1 MFNENHTPLLGK
13 GNVDMRFKDRR
24 NKQRDLKMDVECRL
38 KAANDSFPSSSSH
51 MRNIL
56 PEGDIAPPSTLS
68 LSESNKITH
77 RRQQL
82 TLSSNTSNTNANSL
96 AASRTGSS
104 TSPQQLSLSTP
115 PQQHLMTS
123 PPQIKTSGSFQTSS
137 IPTLPSIGKQKEME
151 NKPNISIIKQRDIE
165 DKPNKLKTNNVLN
178 GVPLCCDKC
187 DGRHE
192 TSVCPYYKKI
202 RDVHID
208 AQKNG
213 WKLLG
218 HSSNLPGA
226 LLRTAKIVPQPGDGS
241 CLFHSMSYGIR
252 DKSSATS
259 LRRDI
264 CSYIQQH
271 PLTPICDTPLS
282 DWVDWDS
289 GTSCSDYAR
298 KMSYGAWGGGIEMAC
313 MSRLKDC
320 NVHVYESLRSGGFK
334 RISAFDNPIDPQ
346 LKRNVRV
353 LYRGGV
359 HYDALVKTE

>member
-1 MFNENHTPLLGK
+1 MD
-13 GNVDMRFKDRR
+13 GNYLDIQVTSQVQLMMCKCIYVYMYLCIHKYIHNTYTHIF
-24 NKQRDLKMDVECRL
+24 
-38 KAANDSFPSSSSH
+38 
-51 MRNIL
+51 NIL
-56 PEGDIAPPSTLS
+56 IYVYVYT
-68 LSESNKITH
+68 
-77 RRQQL
+77 
-82 TLSSNTSNTNANSL
+82 
-96 AASRTGSS
+96 
-104 TSPQQLSLSTP
+104 
-115 PQQHLMTS
+115 
-123 PPQIKTSGSFQTSS
+123 
-137 IPTLPSIGKQKEME
+137 
-151 NKPNISIIKQRDIE
+151 
-165 DKPNKLKTNNVLN
+165 
-178 GVPLCCDKC
+178 
-187 DGRHE
+187 
-192 TSVCPYYKKI
+192 
-202 RDVHID
+202 
-208 AQKNG
+208 
-213 WKLLG
+213 
-218 HSSNLPGA
+218 GA

-252 DKSSATS
+252 DKSNATS

-264 CSYIQQH
+264 CSYIQHH

-359 HYDALVKTE
+359 HYDALVKIE